1 MEKGISMK
9 SLFGFLE
16 FILIIMVVFH
26 VLRGCHSNEGLIK
39 YSIGTMADICHYAD
53 SVFNEINE

>member
-1 MEKGISMK
+1 MKGLFDFLK
-9 SLFGFLE
+9 SV
-16 FILIIMVVFH
+16 LIIMMVLH